1 MSSLGQD
8 SAPGLIARAIGRPMS
23 SCVLA
28 GDGTGRKPPAAP
40 TVNLALLAAKSLLS
54 FAQETGYIRYNVGA
68 AVSLPEPDELAQRI
82 LTREEVWSLIDH
94 APAGRDRVLLEV
106 LYTCGVRLAEAA
118 GLRWCDLQPR
128 PEAGQITVFGKG
140 GKSRAVLVPAT
151 RWSDLLE
158 LRGGATAPRTP
169 KTASLE

>member
-1 MSSLGQD
+1 
-8 SAPGLIARAIGRPMS
+8 MS

-106 LYTCGVRLAEAA
+106 LYTCGVRRAEAA

-128 PEAGQITVFGKG
+128 PGAGQ
-140 GKSRAVLVPAT
+140 
-151 RWSDLLE
+151 LLQG
-158 LRGGATAPRTP
+158 RQKPP
-169 KTASLE
+169 P